1 MDRKKDK
8 VFIKRWYF
16 DNDGNAHML
25 YNLDGK
31 LYNDCKDD
39 LVTMADYLVGSSGT
53 DVMIDRFTLASL
65 LRTASKTKA

>member
-1 MDRKKDK
+1 MDSKKDK

-25 YNLDGK
+25 YKLDGK
-31 LYNDCKDD
+31 VYNDCKDD
-39 LVTMADYLVGSSGT
+39 LVTMADYLVSDNGT

-65 LRTASKTKA
+65 LRTVANTKA